1 MQPRGAEGAEVPIE
15 SKAFLGAHHGDVHPG
30 SLVRRTWRS
39 ISRRF
44 ANRGKRQAELIT
56 ALNDVASAVSSTL
69 SLDDV
74 LETIVSRAK
83 VITNTEKAALVLTQE
98 HSDSLDAETLVVRGS
113 RAEHPEEWWAG
124 ELADIAPIVFRDR
137 TAYLSFN
144 RDHDAW
150 LLCVPISVRDRPVG
164 LIAAINSRSH
174 EFSPDQVDFVSILGA
189 FAAIAIENARLA
201 EQSKYVLL
209 ASERDRIAR
218 EMHDGIAQSLFSV
231 ALGLE
236 VCRKQVL
243 RDPVT
248 VAARLDE
255 LQESVDLSR
264 KELRR
269 FIYDLRPVKLQ
280 ELGLAG
286 AIEYWVH
293 EVTSGESV
301 LGTLSVEGEMRNIS
315 PSAEACLY
323 RVAKEAVSNI
333 VKHSGAARFEVVIT
347 YAANGVSLRVA
358 DDGTGFDPLANARS
372 AGGEGLGLRSI
383 YERVKRE
390 NGRLDVVAE
399 PGAGTTIYVRLPI

>member
-1 MQPRGAEGAEVPIE
+1 MQPRGVE
-15 SKAFLGAHHGDVHPG
+15 SVEASVISDGMLGASTVVSQPVPV
-30 SLVRRTWRS
+30 LRRFWRS
-39 ISRRF
+39 LLRGIVPRR
-44 ANRGKRQAELIT
+44 RRQTELIS

-74 LETIVSRAK
+74 LETIVARSK

-98 HSDSLDAETLVVRGS
+98 HSENLDSDTLVVRGS
-113 RAEHPEEWWAG
+113 RSEHPEEWWAG
-124 ELADIAPIVFRDR
+124 ELAEIAPAVFRER
-137 TAYLSFN
+137 SSYLNFN
-144 RDHDAW
+144 REHDAW
-150 LLCVPISVRDRPVG
+150 LLSVPISVHDRPIG
-164 LIAAINSRSH
+164 LLAAINSASH
-174 EFSPDQVDFVSILGA
+174 EFSPEQVDFLGVLGA

-243 RDPVT
+243 REPVI
-248 VAARLDE
+248 VATRLDE
-255 LQESVDLSR
+255 LQEAVDLSR

-293 EVTSGESV
+293 EVSSGEAV
-301 LGTLSVEGEMRNIS
+301 RGTVSVEGEVRNIT
-315 PSAEACLY
+315 PAAEACLY
-323 RVAKEAVSNI
+323 RVAKESVSNV
-333 VKHSGAARFEVVIT
+333 VKHSGASKFEVVIM
-347 YAANGVSLRVA
+347 YAENGVSLRIA
-358 DDGTGFDPLANARS
+358 DDGSGFDPVANARS
-372 AGGEGLGLRSI
+372 SGGEGLGLRSI

-390 NGRLDVVAE
+390 SGRLDVVSE
-399 PGAGTTIYVRLPI
+399 PGSGTTIYVRLPV